1 MPTSIYHR
9 SYSLGLA
16 LAFAALVLPLSARAQ
31 IASPFNAGG
40 NSGNNSLGSSTTSIG
55 TPDFSRSPVSQSQ
68 DVTVQ
73 PDGSLTASPEKL
85 VEVGE
90 AIRSTLNQSQA
101 ELLAPVVGF
110 SPRDPETELASITL
124 AQGLLP
130 ANGNPQLLTQTTN
143 LANQLVDSGVEP
155 IKANKLVSLL
165 VGLERQPNLNKL
177 SDAINLFNQ
186 VIRES
191 SPEILNSLRT
201 NSAFVAIST
210 ALRSARSVLGS

>member
-9 SYSLGLA
+9 SYSMGLA
-16 LAFAALVLPLSARAQ
+16 LAFATLVLPLGAQ
-31 IASPFNAGG
+31 AQNASPFNAGG

-55 TPDFSRSPVSQSQ
+55 TPDFSRSPVSQSK
-68 DVTVQ
+68 DVTVA
-73 PDGSLTASPEKL
+73 PDGSLSTSPEKL
-85 VEVGE
+85 VELGE
-90 AIRSTLNQSQA
+90 ALRSTSSQSQA

-110 SPRDPETELASITL
+110 SLRDQETELASITL

-130 ANGNPQLLTQTTN
+130 ANSNPQLLTQTTK

-155 IKANKLVSLL
+155 LKANKLVSLL

>member
-1 MPTSIYHR
+1 
-9 SYSLGLA
+9 
-16 LAFAALVLPLSARAQ
+16 
-31 IASPFNAGG
+31 
-40 NSGNNSLGSSTTSIG
+40 
-55 TPDFSRSPVSQSQ
+55 
-68 DVTVQ
+68 
-73 PDGSLTASPEKL
+73 
-85 VEVGE
+85 
-90 AIRSTLNQSQA
+90 
-101 ELLAPVVGF
+101 VVGF
-110 SPRDPETELASITL
+110 SLQDQETELASITL

-130 ANGNPQLLTQTTN
+130 AKSNPQLLSQTTN

-191 SPEILNSLRT
+191 SPEILNSLST

-210 ALRSARSVLGS
+210 ALRSARSASSFARSAL

>member
-1 MPTSIYHR
+1 MPPFTDHR

-16 LAFAALVLPLSARAQ
+16 LAFSVLVPLGARAQ
-31 IASPFNAGG
+31 NASPFNAGG
-40 NSGNNSLGSSTTSIG
+40 TSGNNSLGSSTTSIG
-55 TPDFSRSPVSQSQ
+55 TPDFSRRLVSQSQ

-90 AIRSTLNQSQA
+90 AIRPSLSQSQA

-110 SPRDPETELASITL
+110 SPRDPETDLASITL

-130 ANGNPQLLTQTTN
+130 ANSNPQLLSQRTN
-143 LANQLVDSGVEP
+143 LANQLVDSGVKP
-155 IKANKLVSLL
+155 LKANKLVSLL
-165 VGLERQPNLNKL
+165 VSLERQPNLNQL
-177 SDAINLFNQ
+177 SDAITLFNQ

-191 SPEILNSLRT
+191 SPETLNSLRT

-210 ALRSARSVLGS
+210 ALRSARSVFGS

>member
-1 MPTSIYHR
+1 MPPSTNHR

-16 LAFAALVLPLSARAQ
+16 LAFAALVLPLGARAQ

-55 TPDFSRSPVSQSQ
+55 TPDFSRGLVSQSQ

-130 ANGNPQLLTQTTN
+130 ANSNPQLLTQTTN

-155 IKANKLVSLL
+155 LKANKLVSLL
-165 VGLERQPNLNKL
+165 VGLERQPNLNQL

-191 SPEILNSLRT
+191 SPEVLNSLRT
-201 NSAFVAIST
+201 NKAFVAIST
-210 ALRSARSVLGS
+210 SLRSARSVFGS

>member
-16 LAFAALVLPLSARAQ
+16 LAFAALLLPLGARAQ

-55 TPDFSRSPVSQSQ
+55 TPDFSRRLVSQSK
-68 DVTVQ
+68 DVTVES
-73 PDGSLTASPEKL
+73 DGSLSTSPEKL
-85 VEVGE
+85 EELGE
-90 AIRSTLNQSQA
+90 ALRSTSSQSQA
-101 ELLAPVVGF
+101 EILAPVVGF
-110 SPRDPETELASITL
+110 SRRDPDTELASITL

-130 ANGNPQLLTQTTN
+130 ASSNPRPLSQTTN

-155 IKANKLVSLL
+155 LKANKLVSLL
-165 VGLERQPNLNKL
+165 VDLERQPNLNQL
-177 SDAINLFNQ
+177 SDAITLFNQ

-191 SPEILNSLRT
+191 SPMVLNSLRT

-210 ALRSARSVLGS
+210 TLRSARSVFGS

>member
-1 MPTSIYHR
+1 MPPSTNHR

-16 LAFAALVLPLSARAQ
+16 LAFAALVLPLGARAQ

-55 TPDFSRSPVSQSQ
+55 TPDFSRRLVSQSQ

-90 AIRSTLNQSQA
+90 AIRPSLSQSQA

-110 SPRDPETELASITL
+110 SLRDPETELASITL

-130 ANGNPQLLTQTTN
+130 ANSNPQLLTQTTN

-155 IKANKLVSLL
+155 LKANKLVSLL
-165 VGLERQPNLNKL
+165 VGLERQPNLNQL

-191 SPEILNSLRT
+191 SPEVLNSLRT
-201 NSAFVAIST
+201 NKAFVAIST
-210 ALRSARSVLGS
+210 SLRSARSVFGS

>member
-1 MPTSIYHR
+1 MPPFTYHR

-16 LAFAALVLPLSARAQ
+16 LAFSVLVPLGARAQ
-31 IASPFNAGG
+31 NASPFNAGG

-55 TPDFSRSPVSQSQ
+55 TPDFSRRLVSQSQ

-130 ANGNPQLLTQTTN
+130 ANGNPQLLTQTTK

-155 IKANKLVSLL
+155 LKANKLVSLL
-165 VGLERQPNLNKL
+165 VGLERQPNLNQL
-177 SDAINLFNQ
+177 SDAITLFNQ

-191 SPEILNSLRT
+191 SPETLNSLRT

-210 ALRSARSVLGS
+210 ALRSARSVFGS

>member
-16 LAFAALVLPLSARAQ
+16 LAFAALLLPLGARAQ

-55 TPDFSRSPVSQSQ
+55 TPDFSRRLVSQSK
-68 DVTVQ
+68 DVTVE
-73 PDGSLTASPEKL
+73 PDGSLSTSPEKL
-85 VEVGE
+85 EELRE
-90 AIRSTLNQSQA
+90 ALRSTSSQSQA
-101 ELLAPVVGF
+101 EILAPVVGF
-110 SPRDPETELASITL
+110 SRRDPDTELASITL

-130 ANGNPQLLTQTTN
+130 ASSNPQPLSQTTN

-155 IKANKLVSLL
+155 LKANKLVSLL
-165 VGLERQPNLNKL
+165 VDLERQPNLNQL

-191 SPEILNSLRT
+191 SPMVLNSLRT

-210 ALRSARSVLGS
+210 TLRSARSVFGS

>member
-1 MPTSIYHR
+1 MPPSTNHR

-16 LAFAALVLPLSARAQ
+16 LAFAALVLPLGARAQ

-55 TPDFSRSPVSQSQ
+55 TPDFSRGPVSQSQ

-85 VEVGE
+85 AELGE
-90 AIRSTLNQSQA
+90 AIRSTLSQSQA

-110 SPRDPETELASITL
+110 NLLDPETELASITL

-130 ANGNPQLLTQTTN
+130 ANSNPQLLTQTTN

-155 IKANKLVSLL
+155 LKANKLVSLL
-165 VGLERQPNLNKL
+165 VGLERQPNLNQL

-191 SPEILNSLRT
+191 SPEVLNSLLT
-201 NSAFVAIST
+201 NKAFVAIST
-210 ALRSARSVLGS
+210 ALRSARSVFGS

>member
-1 MPTSIYHR
+1 MPPSTNRR
-9 SYSLGLA
+9 SYSMGLA
-16 LAFAALVLPLSARAQ
+16 LAFATLVLPLGAQ
-31 IASPFNAGG
+31 AQNASPFNAGG
-40 NSGNNSLGSSTTSIG
+40 NSGNNSLGSSTKSIG
-55 TPDFSRSPVSQSQ
+55 TPDFSRGPVSQSQ
-68 DVTVQ
+68 DVTVG
-73 PDGSLTASPEKL
+73 PDGSLSTSPEKL
-85 VEVGE
+85 AEIGE
-90 AIRSTLNQSQA
+90 AIRSSLSQSQA
-101 ELLAPVVGF
+101 KLLAPVVGF
-110 SPRDPETELASITL
+110 SLRDPETELASLTL

-130 ANGNPQLLTQTTN
+130 ANSNPQLLTQTTN

-155 IKANKLVSLL
+155 LKANKLVTLL
-165 VGLERQPNLNKL
+165 VGLERQPNLNQL

>member
-16 LAFAALVLPLSARAQ
+16 LAFAALVLPLGAQAQ

-55 TPDFSRSPVSQSQ
+55 TPDFTRRLLSLSK
-68 DVTVQ
+68 DVTVE
-73 PDGSLTASPEKL
+73 PDGSLSTSPEKL
-85 VEVGE
+85 EELGE
-90 AIRSTLNQSQA
+90 ALRSTSSQSQA
-101 ELLAPVVGF
+101 EILAPVVGF
-110 SPRDPETELASITL
+110 NLRDPETDLASITL

-130 ANGNPQLLTQTTN
+130 ASSNPQLLSQRTN

-155 IKANKLVSLL
+155 LKANKLVSLL
-165 VGLERQPNLNKL
+165 VGLERQPNLNQL
-177 SDAINLFNQ
+177 SDAITLFNQ

-191 SPEILNSLRT
+191 SPETLNSLRT
-201 NSAFVAIST
+201 NSVFVAIST
-210 ALRSARSVLGS
+210 ALRSARSVFGS

>member
-1 MPTSIYHR
+1 MPPSTNHR

-16 LAFAALVLPLSARAQ
+16 LAFAALVLPLGARAQ

-55 TPDFSRSPVSQSQ
+55 SPDFSRGPVSQSR
-68 DVTVQ
+68 DVTVE
-73 PDGSLTASPEKL
+73 PDGSLTTSPEKL
-85 VEVGE
+85 AELLE
-90 AIRSTLNQSQA
+90 ALRSTSSQSQA

-110 SPRDPETELASITL
+110 SLRDITL
-124 AQGLLP
+124 SQGLLP
-130 ANGNPQLLTQTTN
+130 ANSNPQLLTQTTN

-155 IKANKLVSLL
+155 LKANKLVSLL
-165 VGLERQPNLNKL
+165 VGLEQQPNLNQL

-210 ALRSARSVLGS
+210 ALRSARSIFGS

>member
-1 MPTSIYHR
+1 MPPSTNHR

-16 LAFAALVLPLSARAQ
+16 LAFAALVLPLGARAQ

-55 TPDFSRSPVSQSQ
+55 SPDFSRGPVSQSK
-68 DVTVQ
+68 DVTVE
-73 PDGSLTASPEKL
+73 PDGSLTTSPEKL
-85 VEVGE
+85 AELGE
-90 AIRSTLNQSQA
+90 ALRSTSSQSQA

-110 SPRDPETELASITL
+110 SLRDPGAELASITL
-124 AQGLLP
+124 SQGLLP
-130 ANGNPQLLTQTTN
+130 AISNPQLLTQTTN

-155 IKANKLVSLL
+155 LKANKLVSLL
-165 VGLERQPNLNKL
+165 VGLEQQPNLNQL

-210 ALRSARSVLGS
+210 ALRSARSIFGS

>member
-31 IASPFNAGG
+31 IASPFNAGV

-55 TPDFSRSPVSQSQ
+55 TPDFSRGPVSQSQ

-90 AIRSTLNQSQA
+90 AIRST
-101 ELLAPVVGF
+101 
-110 SPRDPETELASITL
+110 SITL

-130 ANGNPQLLTQTTN
+130 ANGNPQLLSQTTN
-143 LANQLVDSGVEP
+143 LANQLVNSGVEP